1 MPETMIDFNIYWH
14 FGMLKLILDFK
25 VYWHFRIP
33 ELFTVIP
40 FFCLFCF
47 PLGGVDPCEVWCSQP
62 VEKLREY
69 CNVIKIRMFW
79 SLLFTRESTSFMGD
93 FG

>member
-1 MPETMIDFNIYWH
+1 MDINVYWHFGMPETMIDFNIYWH

-40 FFCLFCF
+40 FFCFVF
-47 PLGGVDPCEVWCSQP
+47 PLEELIP
-62 VEKLREY
+62 VRCGAVNLWK
-69 CNVIKIRMFW
+69 N
-79 SLLFTRESTSFMGD
+79 
-93 FG
+93 